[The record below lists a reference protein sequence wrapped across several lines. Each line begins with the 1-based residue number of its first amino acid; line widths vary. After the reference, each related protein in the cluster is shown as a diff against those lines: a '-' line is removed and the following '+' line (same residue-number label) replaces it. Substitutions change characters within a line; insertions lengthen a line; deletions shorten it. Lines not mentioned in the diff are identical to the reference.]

1 MKQAVHF
8 IILSN
13 LLLSINA
20 ADIVEILNLLMAG
33 NLVQCTYVQKTK
45 MLHIHRN
52 NFLNGLHAPNFI
64 VQYKII
70 FHSYFIKLH
79 DNIKPDLCPEKSTS
93 IKVRLVEYKFITSF
107 IYLGISILSDV
118 HFQISSTQNRQNT

>member
-1 MKQAVHF
+1 MCPKQKWYLVKQAVHF
-8 IILSN
+8 MILSS

-33 NLVQCTYVQKTK
+33 NLVQYTDIQETK

-70 FHSYFIKLH
+70 SHSYFIKLH
-79 DNIKPDLCPEKSTS
+79 DNIKTDLCPEKNYLNKSATCR
-93 IKVRLVEYKFITSF
+93 IQ
-107 IYLGISILSDV
+107 IYYQLY
-118 HFQISSTQNRQNT
+118 FFRN